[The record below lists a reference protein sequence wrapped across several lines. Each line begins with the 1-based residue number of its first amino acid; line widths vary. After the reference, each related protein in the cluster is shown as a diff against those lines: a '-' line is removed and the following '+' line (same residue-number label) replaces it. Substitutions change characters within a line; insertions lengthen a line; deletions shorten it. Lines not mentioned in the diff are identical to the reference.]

1 MNVTAT
7 LFGQM
12 ITFAILVWF
21 VMKYLWGPLTAAMDD
36 RKQRVADGLA
46 SAEKGKHDLELA
58 EKGAS
63 KRLAEA
69 KDQAA
74 NIIAKA
80 EQRASEIVETAK
92 TDAKKEATLA
102 NTAAKAELAQEV
114 QQARESLRGKLGDLV
129 VSGASKVLKK
139 EISAA
144 EHERLLNDLAAK
156 L

>member
-1 MNVTAT
+1 
-7 LFGQM
+7 M

-46 SAEKGKHDLELA
+46 QAEKGKLDLELA
-58 EKGAS
+58 EKGAT
-63 KRLAEA
+63 KRLSES

-74 NIIAKA
+74 AIIAQA

-92 TDAKKEATLA
+92 TDAKLEAGRA
-102 NTAAKAELAQEV
+102 NTAAKAELDQEV
-114 QQARESLRGKLGDLV
+114 QQARESLRSQLGELVIAGAGKV
-129 VSGASKVLKK
+129 MKK

-144 EHERLLNDLAAK
+144 EHDRLLTDLAAK

>member
-1 MNVTAT
+1 
-7 LFGQM
+7 LE
-12 ITFAILVWF
+12 
-21 VMKYLWGPLTAAMDD
+21 D
-36 RKQRVADGLA
+36 RKQRGADGRA
-46 SAEKGKHDLELA
+46 QAEKGKHDLELA
-58 EKGAS
+58 SKGAA
-63 KRLAEA
+63 KHLTEA
-69 KDQAA
+69 KQKAA
-74 NIIAKA
+74 ELISKA

-114 QQARESLRGKLGDLV
+114 QQARESLRGQLGDLV
-129 VSGASKVLKK
+129 VAGASKVLKK